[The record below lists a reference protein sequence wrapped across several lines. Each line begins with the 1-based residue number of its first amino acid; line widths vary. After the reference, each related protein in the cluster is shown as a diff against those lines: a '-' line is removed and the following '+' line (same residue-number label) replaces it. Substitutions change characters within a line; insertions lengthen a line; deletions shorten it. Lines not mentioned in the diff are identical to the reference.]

1 MNLFEKILDE
11 IVCVCV
17 CERER
22 ERERERRER
31 GWEQSKQRVAR
42 LLVTKY
48 RDKYFGYSEWTQTKI

>member
-1 MNLFEKILDE
+1 M
-11 IVCVCV
+11 CVCV
-17 CERER
+17 RER

>member
-11 IVCVCV
+11 IACVCV
-17 CERER
+17 RVRER
-22 ERERERRER
+22 ERGER

-48 RDKYFGYSEWTQTKI
+48 RDKYFSYSEWTKTKI

>member
-1 MNLFEKILDE
+1 M
-11 IVCVCV
+11 CVWVGVREGV

-22 ERERERRER
+22 GER